1 VPTPQAAKKD
11 EAITQKSASLS
22 VLVIDDETFVRE
34 TLGEMLEVLT
44 HKVVR
49 AESGHEA
56 LRILAEQSFDLIFTD
71 LSMPEMDG
79 WEVAREIRRRLE
91 TPIVLVTG
99 YGKGTTPPTGEEN
112 LINGV
117 IGKPFDFTQ
126 VEQTIAKVTRRTQVG
141 K

>member
-1 VPTPQAAKKD
+1 LSCLPQAAKKD

-34 TLGEMLEVLT
+34 TLGEMLEVLS

-56 LRILAEQSFDLIFTD
+56 LQILAAQSFDLIFTD

-79 WEVAREIRRRLE
+79 WEVAREIRRRRLE

-99 YGKGTTPPTGEEN
+99 YGKALRRPPVKR
-112 LINGV
+112 I
-117 IGKPFDFTQ
+117 
-126 VEQTIAKVTRRTQVG
+126 
-141 K
+141 